1 MVRIFSAFSICWFR
15 QLPIACGL
23 MLQAVEH
30 IRRMRGGAQA
40 HLMRCSDKAY
50 YVVKFQNNP
59 QHTLVLANEVLG
71 PVLAG
76 RLGLPTAPFAVI
88 EVRQDMIRLTDDL
101 VMQVGLSRTPCRA
114 GLQFG
119 SRYPGGS
126 GGNHGL
132 RFPAG

>member
-1 MVRIFSAFSICWFR
+1 
-15 QLPIACGL
+15 

-40 HLMRCSDKAY
+40 HLMRCSDNAY

-59 QHTLVLANEVLG
+59 QHTRVLANEVLG
-71 PVLAG
+71 TVLAG
-76 RLGLPTAPFAVI
+76 RLGLPTLPFAVI
-88 EVRQDMIRLTDDL
+88 EVRQDLIRLTEDL

-119 SRYPGGS
+119 SRYPGDPAETTVFDFLPDETLGADRKP
-126 GGNHGL
+126 GG
-132 RFPAG
+132 FPGNAGVR